1 MIIIII
7 VEFVFLIYLPAST
20 LNLRVFVRS
29 VLTLRNDQRIKKVV
43 VATC

>member
-20 LNLRVFVRS
+20 LNLKVFVRS
-29 VLTLRNDQRIKKVV
+29 VLTLRNDQRIRKVV
-43 VATC
+43 EATC